1 MSIKPRKQRR
11 VYITKSG
18 QRRRTVRYYPNK
30 TKRVIPWITHT
41 VECLGSIW
49 ETNLIKT
56 WAKMLLPD
64 LEKEIA
70 NDTKPEH
77 VINASLLKD
86 ERGNL
91 VFLPPREPEAPP
103 YIGPKE

>member
-30 TKRVIPWITHT
+30 TKRAIPWITHT
-41 VECLGSIW
+41 VECLGSIL

-56 WAKMLLPD
+56 WTKMLLPD

-70 NDTKPEH
+70 KDVKPER
-77 VINASLLKD
+77 VIKVSLQEND
-86 ERGNL
+86 S
-91 VFLPPREPEAPP
+91 VFMPPREPVAPP